1 MTVPRLI
8 REDAQL
14 LVVDIQ
20 ERLCAAMPEDSLNRM
35 LGRTRALIEG
45 AKVLG
50 LPIHVTEQYPKGL
63 GHTVPSLM
71 GLLAGVKPV
80 EKIEFTGCVSGIASA
95 LGGRKQVLVAGME
108 AHICVFQTVRDLAER
123 GLSPVLCADA
133 VLSRSEVDLRVGLD
147 LCRQAGAF
155 VTTVESAL
163 FDLLGRAGTPEFK
176 AISAAVK

>member
-1 MTVPRLI
+1 MTVPRLD
-8 REDAQL
+8 RHDAQL

-20 ERLCAAMPEDSLNRM
+20 ERLCAAMPEDSLARM
-35 LGRTRALIEG
+35 LLRTQALIEG

-50 LPIHVTEQYPKGL
+50 LPIHLTEQYPKGL
-63 GHTVPSLM
+63 GHTVPMLM
-71 GLLAGVKPV
+71 DRLADAKPV
-80 EKIEFTGCVSGIASA
+80 EKTEFTACVAGIADQ
-95 LGGRKQVLVAGME
+95 LGGRRVVLVAGME

-123 GLSPVLCADA
+123 GFSPVLCVDA
-133 VLSRSEVDLRVGLD
+133 VLSRAEVDLRVGID

-163 FDLLGRAGTPEFK
+163 FDMLGRAGTPEFK

>member
-20 ERLCAAMPEDSLNRM
+20 ERLCAAMPADSLERM
-35 LGRTRALIEG
+35 VGRTRALIEG

-63 GHTVPSLM
+63 GHTLPQLAV
-71 GLLAGVKPV
+71 LLGGAKPV
-80 EKIEFTGCVSGIASA
+80 EKTEFTACVAGIADR
-95 LGGRKQVLVAGME
+95 LGGRKVVLVAGME

-123 GLSPVLCADA
+123 GFSPVLCVDA
-133 VLSRSEVDLRVGLD
+133 VLSRSEVDLRVGID

-155 VTTVESAL
+155 VTTAESAL
-163 FDLLGRAGTPEFK
+163 FDMLGRAGTPEFK

>member
-1 MTVPRLI
+1 MLAPRLK

-20 ERLCAAMPEDSLNRM
+20 ERLCAAMPAEPLARM
-35 LGRTRALIEG
+35 LARTGALIEG

-50 LPIHVTEQYPKGL
+50 LPVHVTEQYPKGL
-63 GHTVPSLM
+63 GHTLPALM
-71 GLLAGVKPV
+71 HKLAGVRAV
-80 EKIEFTGCVSGIASA
+80 EKTEFTGCVAGVVDA
-95 LGGRKQVLVAGME
+95 LGNRKQVLVAGME
-108 AHICVFQTVRDLAER
+108 AHICVFQTVRDLAE
-123 GLSPVLCADA
+123 GGFTPVLCADA
-133 VLSRSEVDLRVGLD
+133 VLSRHPFDLQMGID
-147 LCRQAGAF
+147 LCRRAGGW